1 MNYNKL
7 YFINY
12 LHRVMFEMDKRKIK
26 YQEKFYNEI
35 YEFCKNG
42 AFVSNNLMYDEHNNR
57 YLTQC
62 YYNLQEKYDRG
73 IITKDEFYK
82 ISESYVL
89 NLSAKE

>member
-1 MNYNKL
+1 MEYETAVFYYYVVK
-7 YFINY
+7 
-12 LHRVMFEMDKRKIK
+12 VAEEMEFRGIK
-26 YQEKFYNEI
+26 YQHKYLDEI
-35 YEFCKNG
+35 DVFCNHKY
-42 AFVSNNLMYDEHNNR
+42 YDEYVNYPEHNNR

-73 IITKDEFYK
+73 IITEDEWKK